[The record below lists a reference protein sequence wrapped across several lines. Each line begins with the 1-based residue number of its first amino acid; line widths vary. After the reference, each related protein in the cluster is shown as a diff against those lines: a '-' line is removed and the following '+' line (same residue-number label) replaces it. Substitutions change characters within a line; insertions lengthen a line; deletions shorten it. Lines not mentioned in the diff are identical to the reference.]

1 MKKGWVVLSL
11 LLAISLVLGACGSKN
26 NNNQGAAS
34 SAPASGSGSPGASAT
49 AAPAKPL
56 LETIKESSK
65 IRIGT
70 EGTYAPFTF
79 HDKDG
84 KLAGFDVEIAQ
95 EVAKRLGVQPEF
107 METKWDGMFAG
118 LDAKRFDMV
127 VNEVAIRDD
136 RKVKYDFSSP
146 YIVSKAVLI
155 VHKDNN
161 DIKQL
166 SDLKG
171 KKSGQSLTSNLTDI
185 AKSNGAQIVQTDG
198 FNQAIE
204 LLLSK
209 RIDATVNDGLS
220 FLDFK
225 KQKPDA
231 PIKVVAETK
240 DASQS
245 GILLNKGNPE
255 LVDAVNKA
263 LDDMKKD
270 GTYLKIS
277 EKYFG
282 TDVSK

>member
-11 LLAISLVLGACGSKN
+11 LLALSLVLAACGSKN

-34 SAPASGSGSPGASAT
+34 ASASPSGSASA
-49 AAPAKPL
+49 APGKSL
-56 LETIKESSK
+56 LETIKASGK

-79 HDKDG
+79 HGKDG
-84 KLAGFDVEIAQ
+84 KLTGFDVEIAQ
-95 EVAKRLGVQPEF
+95 EVAKRLGVQPDF

-127 VNEVAIRDD
+127 VNEVSIRDD

-171 KKSGQSLTSNLTDI
+171 KKAGQSLTSNLTDI
-185 AKSNGAQIVQTDG
+185 AKANGATIVQTDG

-231 PIKVVAETK
+231 IKNSLTR
-240 DASQS
+240 
-245 GILLNKGNPE
+245 LTRLW
-255 LVDAVNKA
+255 
-263 LDDMKKD
+263 M
-270 GTYLKIS
+270 T
-277 EKYFG
+277 
-282 TDVSK
+282 